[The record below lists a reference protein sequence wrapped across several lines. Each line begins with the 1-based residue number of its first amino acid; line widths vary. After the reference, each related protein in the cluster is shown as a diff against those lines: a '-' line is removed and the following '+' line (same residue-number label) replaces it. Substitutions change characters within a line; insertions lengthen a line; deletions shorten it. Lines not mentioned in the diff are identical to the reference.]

1 MTVTDHNKNSG
12 ASILVVDDEKLFRDV
27 LTAKLI
33 ENGYVCDSAIN
44 GIEAIN
50 KIQRQQ
56 YDVILLDIKMPRVN
70 GIEVL
75 KHINANTM
83 SSEVIMLTTFTDVRT
98 AVETVKLGAYD
109 YVTKPYNLTELLQT
123 IERALE
129 HRKLKLEN
137 VLLKSELERRHQVKN
152 VIGNSA
158 AFRSVLE
165 TVYKVAPTDS
175 NILITGPSGSGKE
188 VIANLIY
195 KLSHRKDK
203 PFVALDCASIPE
215 NLLESELFGHERG
228 AFTDAM
234 VLKHGMVEVANNG
247 TMFLDEIGEISL
259 SIQPKLLR
267 FLQTGEFRRIGG
279 TQAMKANVRVIAAT
293 NKNLKEMVKIG
304 AFREDLLFRLNV
316 ITLQLPTLAER
327 KEDIPELVE
336 YFLQMKSRGKETKQF
351 SPAAMQKLTNYF
363 WPGNVRELENM
374 VERAIILTSG
384 DVIEPQDIMLDYSGV
399 ADKPG
404 ASSSEIGKMSL
415 SDMES
420 IHIERVLKEQNYNK
434 RSAAEILGI
443 SLRTLYT
450 KIYDYK
456 IHVPS
461 TRGGS
466 AGAGPSAAS

>member
-1 MTVTDHNKNSG
+1 MTSIEPKPKTG

-27 LTAKLI
+27 LTAKLL
-33 ENGYVCDSAIN
+33 ENGYVTDNAIN

-75 KHINANTM
+75 KHISENTL

-137 VLLKSELERRHQVKN
+137 VLLKSELDRRHQVKN
-152 VIGNSA
+152 VIGESP
-158 AFRSVLE
+158 AFQQVLD

-175 NILITGPSGSGKE
+175 NILINGASGSGKE
-188 VIANLIY
+188 VVANLIY
-195 KLSHRKDK
+195 KLSQRKDK

-247 TMFLDEIGEISL
+247 TMFLDEIGEISM

-279 TQAMKANVRVIAAT
+279 TQAMKANVRLIAAT
-293 NKNLKEMVKIG
+293 NRNLKEMVKEG
-304 AFREDLLFRLNV
+304 TFREDLLFRLNV
-316 ITLQLPTLAER
+316 ISLMLPPLSDR
-327 KEDIPELVE
+327 REDIPELVE
-336 YFLQMKSRGKETKQF
+336 YFLQMKSRGKETKKF
-351 SPAAMQKLTNYF
+351 SPAAMDKLVNYY

-374 VERAIILTSG
+374 VERAIILTSA
-384 DVIEPQDIMLDYSGV
+384 DLIEPQDIMLDYAGV
-399 ADKPG
+399 NDPVVPNT
-404 ASSSEIGKMSL
+404 SEVGKMSL
-415 SDMES
+415 SDMER
-420 IHIERVLKEQNYNK
+420 IHIERVLKEQNFNK
-434 RSAAEILGI
+434 RQAADILGI

-450 KIYDYK
+450 KIYDYQ
-456 IHVPS
+456 IHIPS
-461 TRGGS
+461 TRGASSGS
-466 AGAGPSAAS
+466 

>member
-1 MTVTDHNKNSG
+1 MTGNEPKAKSG

-33 ENGYVCDSAIN
+33 ENGYVCDNAIN

-75 KHINANTM
+75 KHISENTL

-123 IERALE
+123 IERALD

-137 VLLKSELERRHQVKN
+137 VLLKSELERRHQAKN
-152 VIGNSA
+152 VIGTSSA
-158 AFRSVLE
+158 FQQVLD

-175 NILITGPSGSGKE
+175 NVLITGPSGSGKE
-188 VIANLIY
+188 VVANLLY
-195 KLSHRKDK
+195 KMSSRKDK

-293 NKNLKEMVKIG
+293 NKNLKEMVKLG
-304 AFREDLLFRLNV
+304 TFREDLLFRLNV
-316 ITLQLPTLAER
+316 IALNLPPLADR
-327 KEDIPELVE
+327 KEDVPDLVE
-336 YFLQMKSRGKETKQF
+336 HFLQAKSRGKETKQF
-351 SPAAMQKLTNYF
+351 SPAAMQKLVNYY
-363 WPGNVRELENM
+363 WPGNVRELENV

-384 DVIEPQDIMLDYSGV
+384 DVIEPADIMLDYANGNETM
-399 ADKPG
+399 G
-404 ASSSEIGKMSL
+404 APSSEVAKMSL

-434 RSAAEILGI
+434 RAAADILGI

-450 KIYDYK
+450 KIYDYQ
-456 IHVPS
+456 IHIPS
-461 TRGGS
+461 GRGGGS
-466 AGAGPSAAS
+466 NAHS

>member
-1 MTVTDHNKNSG
+1 MTGNEPKAKSG

-33 ENGYVCDSAIN
+33 ENGYVCDNAIN

-75 KHINANTM
+75 KHISENTL

-123 IERALE
+123 IERALD

-137 VLLKSELERRHQVKN
+137 VLLKSELERRHQAKN
-152 VIGNSA
+152 VIGTSP
-158 AFRSVLE
+158 AFQQVLD

-175 NILITGPSGSGKE
+175 NVLITGPSGSGKE
-188 VIANLIY
+188 VVANLLY
-195 KLSHRKDK
+195 KMSSRKDK

-293 NKNLKEMVKIG
+293 NKNLKEMVKLG
-304 AFREDLLFRLNV
+304 TFREDLLFRLNV
-316 ITLQLPTLAER
+316 IALNLPPLADR
-327 KEDIPELVE
+327 KEDVPDLVE
-336 YFLQMKSRGKETKQF
+336 HFLQAKSRGKETKQF
-351 SPAAMQKLTNYF
+351 SPAAMQKLVNYY
-363 WPGNVRELENM
+363 WPGNVRELENV

-384 DVIEPQDIMLDYSGV
+384 DVIEPADIMLDYANGNETM
-399 ADKPG
+399 G
-404 ASSSEIGKMSL
+404 APSSEVAKMSL

-434 RSAAEILGI
+434 RAAADILGI

-450 KIYDYK
+450 KIYDYQ
-456 IHVPS
+456 IHIPS
-461 TRGGS
+461 GRGGGS
-466 AGAGPSAAS
+466 NAHS

>member
-1 MTVTDHNKNSG
+1 MTSNEPKPKAG

-33 ENGYVCDSAIN
+33 ENGYICDNAIN

-75 KHINANTM
+75 KHISENTL

-109 YVTKPYNLTELLQT
+109 YVTKPYNFTELLQT
-123 IERALE
+123 IERALD

-152 VIGNSA
+152 VIGESL
-158 AFRSVLE
+158 AFQHVLDM
-165 TVYKVAPTDS
+165 VYKVAPTDS
-175 NILITGPSGSGKE
+175 NILVNGPSGSGKE
-188 VIANLIY
+188 VVANLIY
-195 KLSHRKDK
+195 KLSMRKDK

-279 TQAMKANVRVIAAT
+279 TQAMKANVRLIAAT
-293 NKNLKEMVKIG
+293 NRNLKEMVKEG
-304 AFREDLLFRLNV
+304 TFREDLLFRLNV
-316 ITLQLPTLAER
+316 ISLNLPSLAER
-327 KEDIPELVE
+327 RDDIPALVE

-351 SPAAMQKLTNYF
+351 SPAAMQKLCSYF

-384 DVIEPQDIMLDYSGV
+384 DLIEPQDIMLDYTGV
-399 ADKPG
+399 NDSPV
-404 ASSSEIGKMSL
+404 SSATEVGKMSL
-415 SDMES
+415 SDMER
-420 IHIERVLKEQNYNK
+420 IHIERVLKEQNFNK
-434 RSAAEILGI
+434 RQAADILGI

-450 KIYDYK
+450 KIYDYQ
-456 IHVPS
+456 IHIPT
-461 TRGGS
+461 TRGG
-466 AGAGPSAAS
+466 GASGS

>member
-1 MTVTDHNKNSG
+1 MVNENKPKNG
-12 ASILVVDDEKLFRDV
+12 ASLLVVDDEKLFRDV

-33 ENGYVCDSAIN
+33 EHGYITDNAIN

-75 KHINANTM
+75 KYINENTLN
-83 SSEVIMLTTFTDVRT
+83 SEVIMLTTFTDVRT

-109 YVTKPYNLTELLQT
+109 YITKPYNLVELLQT

-137 VLLKSELERRHQVKN
+137 VLLKSELERRQQVRN
-152 VIGNSA
+152 VVGESP
-158 AFRSVLE
+158 AFTAVVD

-175 NILITGPSGSGKE
+175 NVLIMGPSGSGKE
-188 VIANLIY
+188 VVANMIY
-195 KLSHRKDK
+195 KLSARKDK

-247 TMFLDEIGEISL
+247 TLFLDEIGEISL

-279 TQAMKANVRVIAAT
+279 TQTMKTNVRLVAAT
-293 NKNLKEMVKIG
+293 NRNLKEAVKNG
-304 AFREDLLFRLNV
+304 QFREDLLFRLNV
-316 ITLQLPTLAER
+316 ITITVPSLSDR
-327 KEDIPELVE
+327 KDDIPALVE
-336 YFLQMKSRGKETKQF
+336 HFLQIKSRGKDIKKF
-351 SPAAMQKLTNYF
+351 SESAIQKLTSYY
-363 WPGNVRELENM
+363 WPGNVRELENV
-374 VERAIILTSG
+374 VERALILTSG
-384 DVIEPQDIMLDYSGV
+384 DLIEAQDIMLDYASVGEVEGKTSG
-399 ADKPG
+399 
-404 ASSSEIGKMSL
+404 EIARMSL
-415 SDMES
+415 SDMER
-420 IHIERVLKEQNYNK
+420 IHIERVLKEQEYSK
-434 RSAAEILGI
+434 KKAAEILGI

-450 KIYDYK
+450 KIYEYQ
-456 IHVPS
+456 IHVPGS
-461 TRGGS
+461 RG
-466 AGAGPSAAS
+466 

>member
-1 MTVTDHNKNSG
+1 MLNETRPKSG
-12 ASILVVDDEKLFRDV
+12 ASVLVVDDEKLFRDV

-33 ENGYVCDSAIN
+33 ENGYMTDSAIN

-75 KHINANTM
+75 KHINENTLG
-83 SSEVIMLTTFTDVRT
+83 SEVIMLTTFTDVRT

-109 YVTKPYNLTELLQT
+109 YVTKPYNLAELLQT

-137 VLLKSELERRHQVKN
+137 VILKSELERKQQVKN
-152 VIGNSA
+152 VVGVSQ
-158 AFRSVLE
+158 AFQNILDM
-165 TVYKVAPTDS
+165 TYKVAPSDS
-175 NILITGPSGSGKE
+175 NILIQGPSGSGKE

-195 KLSHRKDK
+195 KLSNRKDK

-279 TQAMKANVRVIAAT
+279 IQTMKANVRVVAAT
-293 NKNLKEMVKIG
+293 NKNLKEAVKEG
-304 AFREDLLFRLNV
+304 KFREDLLFRLNV
-316 ITLQLPTLAER
+316 ISMTLPSLSER
-327 KEDIPELVE
+327 KEDIPPLVD
-336 YFLQMKSRGKETKQF
+336 YFLQMKSRGKDTKKL
-351 SPAAMQKLTNYF
+351 SEGAIEKLTNYY
-363 WPGNVRELENM
+363 WPGNVRELENV
-374 VERAIILTSG
+374 VERAIILSST
-384 DVIEPQDIMLDYSGV
+384 DLIEASDIMLDYAGGEEEGGKSSGEL
-399 ADKPG
+399 A
-404 ASSSEIGKMSL
+404 KMSL
-415 SDMES
+415 SDMEK
-420 IHIERVLKEQNYNK
+420 IHIERVLKEKEYNK
-434 RSAAEILGI
+434 KSSAEVLGI

-456 IHVPS
+456 IHIPNS
-461 TRGGS
+461 RGGNS
-466 AGAGPSAAS
+466 SKD

>member
-1 MTVTDHNKNSG
+1 MVNETKPKANAFV
-12 ASILVVDDEKLFRDV
+12 LVVDDEKLFRDV

-33 ENGYVCDSAIN
+33 EHGYAVDSAIN

-75 KHINANTM
+75 RHINDNTLG
-83 SSEVIMLTTFTDVRT
+83 SEVIMLTTFTDVRT

-109 YVTKPYNLTELLQT
+109 YITKPYNLVELLQT

-137 VLLKSELERRHQVKN
+137 TILKSELERRQQVKN
-152 VIGNSA
+152 IIGGSP
-158 AFRSVLE
+158 AFTAVLD

-175 NILITGPSGSGKE
+175 NVLIMGPSGSGKE
-188 VIANLIY
+188 VVANLIY
-195 KLSHRKDK
+195 KLSGRKDK

-247 TMFLDEIGEISL
+247 TLFLDEIGEISL

-267 FLQTGEFRRIGG
+267 FLQAGEFRRIGG
-279 TQAMKANVRVIAAT
+279 TQTMKSNVRLIAAT
-293 NKNLKEMVKIG
+293 NKNLKEAVKNG
-304 AFREDLLFRLNV
+304 LFREDLLFRLNV
-316 ITLQLPTLAER
+316 ITLTLPPLSDR
-327 KEDIPELVE
+327 KDDVPALVE
-336 YFLQMKSRGKETKQF
+336 HFIQIKSRGKDVKKF
-351 SPAAMQKLTNYF
+351 SDAAIQKMTGYY
-363 WPGNVRELENM
+363 WPGNVRELENV

-384 DVIEPQDIMLDYSGV
+384 DLIDAQDILLDYADAGENEGKSG
-399 ADKPG
+399 G
-404 ASSSEIGKMSL
+404 EIAKLSL
-415 SDMES
+415 SDMER
-420 IHIERVLKEQNYNK
+420 IHIERVLKEQDFSK
-434 RSAAEILGI
+434 KKAAEILGI

-450 KIYDYK
+450 KIYEYQ
-456 IHVPS
+456 IHIPNARS
-461 TRGGS
+461 
-466 AGAGPSAAS
+466 

>member
-1 MTVTDHNKNSG
+1 MENENNPKSK

-33 ENGYVCDSAIN
+33 ENNYSTDSAIN

-75 KHINANTM
+75 KHITENTLV
-83 SSEVIMLTTFTDVRT
+83 SEVIMLTTFTDVRT

-109 YVTKPYNLTELLQT
+109 YVTKPYNLAELLQT

-137 VLLKSELERRHQVKN
+137 SILKSELDRKQQVKN
-152 VIGNSA
+152 VVGESA
-158 AFRSVLE
+158 AFKNILE
-165 TVYKVAPTDS
+165 MVYKVAPTDS

-188 VIANLIY
+188 VISNLIY
-195 KLSHRKDK
+195 KMSARKDK
-203 PFVALDCASIPE
+203 PFVALDCASLPE

-247 TMFLDEIGEISL
+247 TLFLDEIGEISL

-267 FLQTGEFRRIGG
+267 FIQSGEFRRVGG
-279 TQAMKANVRVIAAT
+279 TQTMKSNVRIIAAT
-293 NKNLKEMVKIG
+293 NRNLKEAVKNG
-304 AFREDLLFRLNV
+304 EFREDLLFRLNV
-316 ITLQLPTLAER
+316 ITLELPPLFER
-327 KEDIPELVE
+327 KDDIPALVD
-336 YFLQMKSRGKETKQF
+336 YFIQVKSRGRESKIFTEE
-351 SPAAMQKLTNYF
+351 AMQKLLNYY
-363 WPGNVRELENM
+363 WPGNVRELENV
-374 VERAIILTSG
+374 VERALILSSG
-384 DVIEPQDIMLDYSGV
+384 DTIGPTDIMLDYGSGGGEEERV
-399 ADKPG
+399 STGELA
-404 ASSSEIGKMSL
+404 KMSL
-415 SDMES
+415 SDMEA
-420 IHIERVLKEQNYNK
+420 IHIERVLKEKNYNK
-434 RSAAEILGI
+434 KSAAEVLGI

-456 IHVPS
+456 IHVP
-461 TRGGS
+461 TGRGTS
-466 AGAGPSAAS
+466 KS

>member
-1 MTVTDHNKNSG
+1 MVNENKPKNG
-12 ASILVVDDEKLFRDV
+12 ASLLVVDDEKLFRDV
-27 LTAKLI
+27 LTTKLI
-33 ENGYVCDSAIN
+33 EHGYVTDNAIN

-75 KHINANTM
+75 KYINENTL

-109 YVTKPYNLTELLQT
+109 YITKPYNLVELLQT

-137 VLLKSELERRHQVKN
+137 VILKSELERRQQVRN
-152 VIGNSA
+152 VIGASP
-158 AFRSVLE
+158 AFVAVVE

-175 NILITGPSGSGKE
+175 NVLIMGPSGSGKE
-188 VIANLIY
+188 VVANMVY
-195 KLSHRKDK
+195 KLSLRKDK

-247 TMFLDEIGEISL
+247 TLFLDEIGEISL

-279 TQAMKANVRVIAAT
+279 TQTMKTNVRLVAAT
-293 NKNLKEMVKIG
+293 NKNLKEAVKNG
-304 AFREDLLFRLNV
+304 QFREDLLFRLNV
-316 ITLQLPTLAER
+316 ITIQVPSLVDR
-327 KEDIPELVE
+327 KDDIPSLVE
-336 YFLQMKSRGKETKQF
+336 HFLQIKSRGKDVKKF
-351 SPAAMQKLTNYF
+351 SDSAIQKLVSYY
-363 WPGNVRELENM
+363 WPGNVRELENV
-374 VERAIILTSG
+374 VERALILTSG
-384 DVIEPQDIMLDYSGV
+384 DLIDAQDIMLDYASVGDVEGKTSG
-399 ADKPG
+399 
-404 ASSSEIGKMSL
+404 EIARMSL
-415 SDMES
+415 SDMER
-420 IHIERVLKEQNYNK
+420 IHIERVLKEQEYSK
-434 RSAAEILGI
+434 KKAAEILGI

-450 KIYDYK
+450 KIYEYQ
-456 IHVPS
+456 IHVPGS
-461 TRGGS
+461 RG
-466 AGAGPSAAS
+466 